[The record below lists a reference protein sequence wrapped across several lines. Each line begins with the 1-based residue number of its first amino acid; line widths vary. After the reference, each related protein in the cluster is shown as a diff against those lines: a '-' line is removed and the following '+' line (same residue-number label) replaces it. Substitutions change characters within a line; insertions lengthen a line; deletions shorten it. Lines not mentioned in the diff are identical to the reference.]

1 MVAWPTSFAVETADS
16 EVGGGHISFV
26 SGYLW
31 GTGEKAIVLGL
42 ACCSV
47 PARPCRRLS
56 VKRVFAQS
64 KHWLHISPQS
74 VEHPPAP
81 MNLADHRQQC
91 RPQLIDGAEHCCGC
105 PQQQPHAWWA
115 TGSRTLVANSR
126 TYLLFGLLATKTSKD
141 IADRPWAPHIRPA
154 VARRAV
160 MFATFLN
167 YLFYNPTLRWEPQ
180 VE

>member
-1 MVAWPTSFAVETADS
+1 M
-16 EVGGGHISFV
+16 
-26 SGYLW
+26 
-31 GTGEKAIVLGL
+31 
-42 ACCSV
+42 
-47 PARPCRRLS
+47 
-56 VKRVFAQS
+56 KRVFAQS

-91 RPQLIDGAEHCCGC
+91 RPQLIDGAEHCCSC

-141 IADRPWAPHIRPA
+141 IAGRSVRLLHGE
-154 VARRAV
+154 
-160 MFATFLN
+160 L
-167 YLFYNPTLRWEPQ
+167 
-180 VE
+180 